1 MSFND
6 SAEMDVQL
14 TNLTESN
21 FKWLKWL
28 EWLDFQSKWQAF
40 TSVEMF
46 EMAFPITR
54 DLYLSFIFVMSRE
67 FLNKYLVVVSSKVDL
82 EKWYSRKTIQ
92 IFGLRLVLFH
102 FIQFH
107 TICELTR
114 LQFIPGSAKH
124 KNRFESSLASIS
136 IETFKSEWLQ
146 K

>member
-1 MSFND
+1 
-6 SAEMDVQL
+6 
-14 TNLTESN
+14 
-21 FKWLKWL
+21 
-28 EWLDFQSKWQAF
+28 
-40 TSVEMF
+40 MF

-114 LQFIPGSAKH
+114 LQFIPGSVKH

-136 IETFKSEWLQ
+136 IETVFFPNGRYTV
-146 K
+146 